1 MDKIFQR
8 ERYNYDMSRYVEL
21 PNYNDYVVQI
31 DFNDL
36 TLAVENYMKLTIDGN
51 GEYNDEF
58 VKNYFDS
65 STVAEFEEKWAE
77 TEARRKFHEYLKE
90 NTKFIAFPQKEYEE
104 RKKELLENAED
115 FQKHFGISFD
125 DYIKNK
131 LKTTLTEYI
140 QEQMKDEMLII
151 ALADKEGIKPT
162 CEMIEKEKEKFVSNI
177 SSHYIEEHGN
187 TEKEAISRAEI
198 EFENQGGLYYAYE
211 NVLVCE
217 ILRKFLKYS
226 KKST

>member
-8 ERYNYDMSRYVEL
+8 EEYNYDMSKYVEL
-21 PNYNDYVVQI
+21 PSYNDYVVQI

-36 TLAVENYMKLTIDGN
+36 TLAIENYMKLTIDGN

-58 VKNYFDS
+58 VKKYFDS

-90 NTKFIAFPQKEYEE
+90 NTKFISFPQKEYEQI
-104 RKKELLENAED
+104 RKEILKKAED
-115 FQKHFGISFD
+115 FQKYFGMSFD
-125 DYIKNK
+125 DYIENI
-131 LKTTLTEYI
+131 LKTTLTDYI
-140 QEQMKDEMLII
+140 QEQMKEEMLIL

-162 CEMIEKEKEKFVSNI
+162 YEMVEKEMEKLISDI
-177 SSHYIEEHGN
+177 SSQYIEQDEC
-187 TEKEAISRAEI
+187 TEKEAISRAEAK
-198 EFENQGGLYYAYE
+198 FENQSGLYYAYKS
-211 NVLVCE
+211 VLMCE